1 MSGLRDRKKA
11 AVRKRIIDAATT
23 LFSAQGLDATTMDDV
38 AVAADVSV
46 ATVYNYFGNKTA
58 LLLAGVDDDADA
70 MIERGGAVL
79 ARPGTN
85 PAKAVQRLLHIYVE
99 ELTAWQPALL
109 REVLS
114 ASFQR
119 VGGTELTAQ
128 LVQMDQRLID
138 QLAVLL
144 TGFRERGRM
153 RPDVEPLDAT
163 MLLFSTMVTQL
174 FMYLALEGFDE
185 AMLVEQVNRQVDI
198 AFQGLAPPNAQ

>member
-1 MSGLRDRKKA
+1 VAGLRDRKKQ
-11 AVRKRIIDAATT
+11 AVRKRIIDAATSQ
-23 LFSAQGLDATTMDDV
+23 FSAQGLAATTMDDI
-38 AVAADVSV
+38 ADAAEVSV

-58 LLLAGVDDDADA
+58 LLLAGVGDDTDE
-70 MIERGGAVL
+70 MIERGAAVL

-85 PAKAVQRLLHIYVE
+85 PIKAVGRLLHIYVD

-128 LVQMDQRLID
+128 LVQMDQRLIE
-138 QLAVLL
+138 QLNALL
-144 TGFRERGRM
+144 TGFRDRGRM

-174 FMYLALEGFDE
+174 FMYLALEDFDKT
-185 AMLVEQVNRQVDI
+185 MLAEQIDRQVDI
-198 AFQGLAPPNAQ
+198 AFRGLAPPTTA

>member
-1 MSGLRDRKKA
+1 MTGLRDRKKQ
-11 AVRKRIIDAATT
+11 AVRKRIIDAATS
-23 LFSAQGLDATTMDDV
+23 LFSVRGLADTTMDDV
-38 AVAADVSV
+38 ADAAEVSV

-58 LLLAGVDDDADA
+58 LLLAAVADDTDE
-70 MIERGGAVL
+70 MIERGAAVL

-85 PAKAVQRLLHIYVE
+85 PIKAVRRLLHVYVD

-138 QLAVLL
+138 QLNVLL

-174 FMYLALEGFDE
+174 FMYLALEDFDKT
-185 AMLVEQVNRQVDI
+185 MLAEQIDRQVDI
-198 AFQGLAPPNAQ
+198 AFLGLAPPTTE

>member
-1 MSGLRDRKKA
+1 VTGLRDRKKQ
-11 AVRKRIIDAATT
+11 AVRKRIIDAATS
-23 LFSAQGLDATTMDDV
+23 LFSVRGLADTTMDDV
-38 AVAADVSV
+38 ADAAEVSV

-58 LLLAGVDDDADA
+58 LLLAAVADDTDE
-70 MIERGGAVL
+70 MIERGAAVL

-85 PAKAVQRLLHIYVE
+85 PIKAVRRLLHVYVD

-138 QLAVLL
+138 QLNVLL

-174 FMYLALEGFDE
+174 FMYLALEDFDKT
-185 AMLVEQVNRQVDI
+185 MLAEQIDRQVDI
-198 AFQGLAPPNAQ
+198 AFLGLAPPTTE